1 MYAAQFT
8 LSRKHTKCGN
18 KKCVAIACRTFVP
31 VQSTHLSFSHPIR
44 PKTKEQDEGGRSN
57 GKNLVKLFAR
67 RSGCCFWHILL
78 PPPFELLDFHL
89 KVFPCSHHRIGG
101 GEERKQR
108 KQTLPPKLSSLTTDE
123 TKTKLSLR
131 RAARRNKNLNFPKGS
146 RFIGKLNE
154 IPLGSPPT
162 AAFRRR
168 FLFHLL
174 SAQQVFQF
182 PYFPLAG

>member
-1 MYAAQFT
+1 MCCYRLPHFRSGPVHPPQLLT
-8 LSRKHTKCGN
+8 PVPTKNKRTRRRRKKQREKSC
-18 KKCVAIACRTFVP
+18 KTFRSSLRLLFLAHFASASVRIIRF
-31 VQSTHLSFSHPIR
+31 SLESFSLLSSSDR
-44 PKTKEQDEGGRSN
+44 RRRGKKTKKAN
-57 GKNLVKLFAR
+57 FATET
-67 RSGCCFWHILL
+67 F
-78 PPPFELLDFHL
+78 
-89 KVFPCSHHRIGG
+89 
-101 GEERKQR
+101 
-108 KQTLPPKLSSLTTDE
+108 LSDE

-131 RAARRNKNLNFPKGS
+131 KAVRRNKNLNFPKGS